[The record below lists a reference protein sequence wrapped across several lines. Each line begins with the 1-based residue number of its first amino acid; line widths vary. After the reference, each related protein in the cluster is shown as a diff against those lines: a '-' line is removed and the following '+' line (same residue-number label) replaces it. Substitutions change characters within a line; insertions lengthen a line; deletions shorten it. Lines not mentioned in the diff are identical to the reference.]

1 MTLSQILK
9 HAFLE
14 REKKVKRRQKE
25 RHSFLLDQACKK
37 GEKRKALL
45 RALLLLQSVCLI
57 NAETGPDHFVCLS
70 RCFMAETDPLSFS
83 KTPRKNAEE
92 PHKRR
97 NCLWLYMVM
106 PLYPSILMDQLQ
118 DW

>member
-9 HAFLE
+9 HAFLQ

-37 GEKRKALL
+37 GEKKKALL

-70 RCFMAETDPLSFS
+70 RFFMAETDPLSFS
-83 KTPRKNAEE
+83 KTPRKKMQKSPTREENACGYI
-92 PHKRR
+92 R
-97 NCLWLYMVM
+97 
-106 PLYPSILMDQLQ
+106 
-118 DW
+118 